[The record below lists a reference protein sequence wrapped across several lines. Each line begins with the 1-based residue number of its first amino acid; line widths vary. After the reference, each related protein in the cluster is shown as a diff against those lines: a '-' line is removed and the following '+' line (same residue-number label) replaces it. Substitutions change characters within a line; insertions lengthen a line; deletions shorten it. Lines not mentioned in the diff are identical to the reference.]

1 MVVKKKSASASA
13 PKNNSKFAALKGK
26 IKPVSD
32 LGLTIAAL
40 FYGRAGTGKTT
51 LASTFPGPIL
61 HIDVREKGTD
71 SIADLTNVDTIP
83 LEDWD
88 QFEQI
93 YWFLKSGD
101 SGYKT
106 VIIDPVSQL
115 QDFAISEAMRQTGK
129 QEGAMMSKREWG
141 ITSGLM
147 KTWIINYRDLVDE
160 DINVIFLAHDRAND
174 GEEGDEGEL
183 MPSVGPRLMPSV
195 ASMLNGAVKLI
206 GNTFIKEH
214 IEKRLGGKPKRTV
227 TYCLRIGPH
236 SYYAT
241 KLRQPKGSYLPDII
255 ENPDYNVLVSL
266 MKGEFKA
273 PAEKPESVKKLL
285 KRK

>member
-1 MVVKKKSASASA
+1 MVVKKKPATSG
-13 PKNNSKFAALKGK
+13 PKNNSKFGSLKER
-26 IKPVSD
+26 IKPVTS
-32 LGLTIAAL
+32 LGLIIAAL

-51 LASTFPGPIL
+51 LAATFPGPIL

-71 SIADLTNVDTIP
+71 SISDLKNVDSIQ

-88 QFEQI
+88 EFEQI
-93 YWFLKSGD
+93 YWFLKSGE
-101 SGYKT
+101 SKYKT
-106 VIIDPVSQL
+106 VVIDPISSL
-115 QDFAISEAMRQTGK
+115 QDFAMAEALRQGGK

-141 ITSGLM
+141 ITSGLL
-147 KTWIINYRDLVDE
+147 KTWIINYRDLVD
-160 DINVIFLAHDRAND
+160 DGINVVFLAHDRASD
-174 GEEGDEGEL
+174 GEEGEEGEL

-206 GNTFIKEH
+206 GNTFIREE
-214 IEKRLGGKPKRTV
+214 IEKKLGGKAKRKV

-241 KLRQPKGSYLPDII
+241 KLRQPKGSYLPDVV
-255 ENPDYNVLVSL
+255 EDPDYNVLVSL
-266 MKGEFKA
+266 MKGEFEA
-273 PAEKPESVKKLL
+273 PAEKQVKVKTKL